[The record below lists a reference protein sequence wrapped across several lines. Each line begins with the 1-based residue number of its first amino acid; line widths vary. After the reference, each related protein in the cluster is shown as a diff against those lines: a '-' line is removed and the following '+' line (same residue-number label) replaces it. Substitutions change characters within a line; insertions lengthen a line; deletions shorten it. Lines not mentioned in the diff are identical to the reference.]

1 MTEQTRGPYA
11 FFTHDHR
18 ACDAVWADFEGA
30 VSANDA
36 ARAQELWPEFNKAMR
51 RHFDMEEEVLFP
63 ALEQATQMPGGMGPT
78 QVMRQE
84 HAQMRAVL
92 DQMAEE
98 VQAGNL
104 EDALDHG
111 DTLLMLVQQHNLKEE
126 NILYPMAD
134 TALSDRWDALTQQLA
149 KY

>member
-1 MTEQTRGPYA
+1 MTKRNTGPDA
-11 FFTHDHR
+11 FFTDDHR
-18 ACDAVWADFEGA
+18 ACDTVWAELE
-30 VSANDA
+30 SALDA
-36 ARAQELWPEFNKAMR
+36 DNEALARTLWPEFDKALR

-63 ALEQATQMPGGMGPT
+63 ALEQATGMPGMGPT

-84 HAQMRAVL
+84 HAQMRTVL

-98 VQAGNL
+98 VAAGNL
-104 EDALDHG
+104 QDLLDHG
-111 DTLLMLVQQHNLKEE
+111 DTLLMLIQQHNIKEE

-134 TALSDRWDALTQQLA
+134 QTLSAEWPTLTEQLA

>member
-1 MTEQTRGPYA
+1 MSEQSQGPNA

-18 ACDAVWADFEGA
+18 TCDAAWAECEEA
-30 VSANDA
+30 LNANNDA
-36 ARAQELWPEFNKAMR
+36 RARELWQRYDKAMR
-51 RHFDMEEEVLFP
+51 RHFDMEEQVLFP
-63 ALEQATQMPGGMGPT
+63 AIEQVTNMPGMGPT

-98 VQAGNL
+98 LQAGNL
-104 EDALDHG
+104 EGLLDHG
-111 DTLLMLVQQHNLKEE
+111 DTLLMLIQQHNLKEE
-126 NILYPMAD
+126 NILYPMAEQ
-134 TALSDRWDALTQQLA
+134 ALSGLWDSLAQKLA